1 MDAKLAAF
9 AALVVVNLA
18 SGFAAHAQGYPA
30 RPVTLVV
37 PFAPGGSID
46 IVGRILGE
54 QLSSRLGRPFI
65 VENRPGGGTNVA
77 AAAVARA
84 TPDGYTLL
92 ITTSSLAINPTL
104 YKKLAY
110 DPTNDFVP
118 VALVASIPLVL
129 VVNPSLPARSAGD
142 LVALAKEKRVSLSY
156 ASGGSGSA
164 PHLAGELFKSM
175 AAIDMTHVPYRGAPQ
190 ALTDVVAGHVQVM
203 FADPG
208 TALPQMRDGKVRA
221 LGVTSPTPVPGIPGI
236 APIAQ
241 TGLPSYDA
249 VSWQLILAP
258 AKTPPDIVDRLHA
271 EIKELAAQREIK
283 ARFAG
288 LGLAPVESPSPKAL
302 QRFVSSEIQR
312 WGEIVRRAGVAG
324 SE

>member
-1 MDAKLAAF
+1 MAAKLTVVAAF
-9 AALVVVNLA
+9 AVSLA
-18 SGFAAHAQGYPA
+18 TGTAAYAQDYPS

-54 QLSSRLGRPFI
+54 RLSSRLGKPFI
-65 VENRPGGGTNVA
+65 IENRPGGGTNVA
-77 AAAVARA
+77 TGAVARA
-84 TPDGYTLL
+84 AADGYTLL
-92 ITTSSLAINPTL
+92 ITTSSLAINATL
-104 YKKLAY
+104 YKKLTY
-110 DPTNDFVP
+110 EPVNDFVP

-129 VVNPSLPARSAGD
+129 VVNPSLPVRSAGD
-142 LVALAKEKRVSLSY
+142 LVALVKGKRSRLSY

-190 ALTDVVAGHVQVM
+190 ALTDVVAGHVDVM

-208 TALPQMRDGKVRA
+208 TALPQMRAGKVRA
-221 LGVTSPTPVPGIPGI
+221 LGVTSPTGVPGIPDV

-241 TGLPSYDA
+241 TGVPSYDA
-249 VSWQLILAP
+249 VSWQLLLAP
-258 AKTPPDIVDRLHA
+258 ARTPPDIVDRLHT
-271 EIKELAAQREIK
+271 EIKSILAQHRTES
-283 ARFAG
+283 RFAE
-288 LGLAPVESPSPKAL
+288 LGLAPIESPSPKVL
-302 QRFVSSEIQR
+302 QRFLSSEIQR
-312 WGEIVRRAGVAG
+312 WGEVVRRAGVAG

>member
-1 MDAKLAAF
+1 MPAKLTAAT
-9 AALVVVNLA
+9 ALAVASLA
-18 SGFAAHAQGYPA
+18 SGVAAYAQDYPS

-46 IVGRILGE
+46 IVGRMLGE
-54 QLSSRLGRPFI
+54 QLSGRLGKPFI

-77 AAAVARA
+77 TVAVARA
-84 TPDGYTLL
+84 APDGHTLL

-110 DPTNDFVP
+110 NPANDFAP
-118 VALVASIPLVL
+118 VALVANIPLVL
-129 VVNPSLPARSAGD
+129 VVNPSLPVKSARD
-142 LVALAKEKRVSLSY
+142 LVAFAREQAGRLSY

-175 AAIDMTHVPYRGAPQ
+175 AAIDMTHVPYRGAPL
-190 ALTDVVAGHVQVM
+190 ALSDVVAGHVQVM

-208 TALPQMRDGKVRA
+208 TALPQIRDGKVRA
-221 LGVTSPTPVPGIPGI
+221 LGVTSPTAVPGIPDI
-236 APIAQ
+236 PPIAQ
-241 TGLPSYDA
+241 TGVPGYDA
-249 VSWQLILAP
+249 VSWQLLVAP

-271 EIKELAAQREIK
+271 EIKNIAARPAIET
-283 ARFAG
+283 RFAG
-288 LGLAPVESPSPKAL
+288 LGLAPVQSPSPKAL
-302 QRFVSSEIQR
+302 QRFVSSELQR